1 VKPKNQ
7 RMVLVGVALVAVVV
21 AGLLIVTGLQQQAAF
36 FYAPGDVAKNPPE
49 LGKDARLGG
58 MVADKSIKREPDG
71 VTIRFVVED
80 GVAQVPVVFTG
91 IAPDLFKEKSG
102 VVAEGQFQADGSF
115 RANNLLAK
123 HDERYMPPELE
134 GKMHKTGS
142 LKP

>member
-1 VKPKNQ
+1 MKPKNQ
-7 RMVLVGVALVAVVV
+7 RMVLVAVASVAVIV
-21 AGLLIVTGLQQQAAF
+21 AGLLIATGLQQQAAF
-36 FYAPGDVAKNPPE
+36 FYAPGDVAKAPLPI
-49 LGKDARLGG
+49 GKEARLGG
-58 MVADKSIKREPDG
+58 MVADKSIKRDADG

-80 GVAQVPVVFTG
+80 GIAQVPVVFRG

-115 RANNLLAK
+115 RATNLLAK
-123 HDERYMPPELE
+123 HDERYMPPELS